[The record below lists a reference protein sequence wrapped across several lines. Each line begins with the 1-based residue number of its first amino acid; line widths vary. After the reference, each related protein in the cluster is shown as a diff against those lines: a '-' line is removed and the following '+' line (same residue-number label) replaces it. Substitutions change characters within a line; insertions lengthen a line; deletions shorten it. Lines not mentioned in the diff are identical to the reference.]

1 MSPARDY
8 VTEVL
13 GFDPE
18 NASPTSVVSGER
30 FLAKLGL
37 GGCFWPAGQTRAELR
52 QGGLAWHRKLYYK
65 NRVAQGEDPWASA
78 VVLAAE
84 EDSWRHGE
92 KANVTLQAAA
102 ALILARGDA
111 WLVWGAS

>member
-13 GFDPE
+13 GFDPQ
-18 NASPTSVVSGER
+18 NAVPTSAISGER

-37 GGCFWPAGQTRAELR
+37 GGCFWPAGQTGEELR
-52 QGGLAWHRKLYYK
+52 EGGLAWHRKVYYK

-92 KANVTLQAAA
+92 RANVALQAAA
-102 ALILARGDA
+102 ALILAHGDA
-111 WLVWGAS
+111 WLVGGAP